1 MNQGNQDKRKQRDY
15 EDEDSE
21 EEEIEQP
28 INVHNKGDMEEEINL
43 DFVFLD
49 PNQKQFH
56 SIKSFINGYL
66 EGISFKSSELAN
78 IICDQVELGTM
89 VGQEDEDNVFGFT
102 TILNIGEIKSNA
114 IGEILHY
121 VDTKSQ
127 QYNKQHQQLQHIFQT
142 PKKIGL
148 FINERILNLAPQ
160 LVPILHNQLKEDIN
174 WLQKEDPSNPLTN
187 LDYLLVI
194 TKCFK
199 DNDQQKQ
206 TQKKSTSDLNDLIFQ
221 KFEDYVFLEKSVV
234 SFRFLS
240 EGSKQTQ
247 QVSDYMK
254 TDQEGQI
261 CYRLIYLI
269 QLKDYLAQIVNI
281 EKYVQQ

>member
-1 MNQGNQDKRKQRDY
+1 MSQDKRKQRDY
-15 EDEDSE
+15 EDDDSE

-28 INVHNKGDMEEEINL
+28 INLHNKGDMEEEINL

-56 SIKSFINGYL
+56 SIKTFINGYL

-121 VDTKSQ
+121 VDAKSQ
-127 QYNKQHQQLQHIFQT
+127 QYNKQHQQLQHILQT
-142 PKKIGL
+142 PKKVGL

-160 LVPILHNQLKEDIN
+160 LIPILHNQLREDIN
-174 WLQKEDPSNPLTN
+174 WLQKEDPNNSLTN

-221 KFEDYVFLEKSVV
+221 KFEDYIFLQKSFV

-247 QVSDYMK
+247 QVSDFMK
-254 TDQEGQI
+254 TEQDGQI

-281 EKYVQQ
+281 EQYVQQ

>member
-21 EEEIEQP
+21 EEEVEQP
-28 INVHNKGDMEEEINL
+28 INVHNKGDMEEEVNL

-56 SIKSFINGYL
+56 SIKTFINGYL

-174 WLQKEDPSNPLTN
+174 WLQKEDPSNSLTN

-221 KFEDYVFLEKSVV
+221 KFEDFVFLQKSVV

-254 TDQEGQI
+254 TEQEGQI

-269 QLKDYLAQIVNI
+269 QLKDYLAQIANI
-281 EKYVQQ
+281 EQYVQQ

>member
-15 EDEDSE
+15 EDDDSE

-28 INVHNKGDMEEEINL
+28 ISVHNKGDMEEEINL

-56 SIKSFINGYL
+56 SIKTFMNGYL

-102 TILNIGEIKSNA
+102 TILNIGEIKSNV

-127 QYNKQHQQLQHIFQT
+127 QFNKQHQQLQHIFQT

-174 WLQKEDPSNPLTN
+174 WLQKEDPSNSLTN

-194 TKCFK
+194 TKSFK

-206 TQKKSTSDLNDLIFQ
+206 TQKKSTTDLNDLIFQ
-221 KFEDYVFLEKSVV
+221 KFEDFVFLQKSVV

-247 QVSDYMK
+247 QVSDFMK
-254 TDQEGQI
+254 TEQDGQI

-269 QLKDYLAQIVNI
+269 QLKDYLAQIANI